1 MVNRKEG
8 PNFEKVS
15 KILLYKYTK
24 NVRRCILKT
33 HGILLKW
40 EEEKPYFENLNA
52 IGKKELEFMPESKD
66 TMSL

>member
-1 MVNRKEG
+1 M
-8 PNFEKVS
+8 
-15 KILLYKYTK
+15 YTK
-24 NVRRCILKT
+24 NVRCILKT